1 MIAPPIRQNNENR
14 NNLVPRKRHL
24 RWHLVA
30 LGCMAILAV
39 VAICLK
45 FNTGNHEMPPSE
57 KKPSKA
63 IKSVDAEIA
72 PRKTDETPKQL
83 VDKPVAKPALSY
95 AKLAEEGKTVITNK
109 AGEEIVLS
117 RSRRKERPRPA
128 YAIFAHE
135 SENKIAALISIEP
148 GTQLFG
154 TQVYNERFKEDFM
167 KSCEEPIIIT
177 EDDDEFTRQLKSTI
191 IELKIELRDRMRA
204 GEDICQIMADSRK
217 ELQRLGMVRREI
229 EKMLKDEVRA
239 KATSDDDIDDY
250 IKAANILLESK
261 GIAPIK
267 INPVLRRSLMNAVGK
282 QVQQKE

>member
-14 NNLVPRKRHL
+14 NNSVPRQRHL
-24 RWHLVA
+24 RGCLVA
-30 LGCMAILAV
+30 FGCMAILAI

-57 KKPSKA
+57 KKPSKT

-83 VDKPVAKPALSY
+83 VDKPVAKPALNY

-229 EKMLKDEVRA
+229 EKMMKDEVRA